1 MFILIN
7 IYKNVFEYFVHY
19 LFVQDVKKIT
29 DEDMLDPSLEYVNH
43 LEFQVFEIRLFWKIS
58 MGGLYFILII
68 YYCFKKDKTSFKSL
82 KLIFFSISS
91 FIIFFILLVIFQR
104 NCFEVK
110 KFILYLLL
118 LVKKIYEYVR

>member
-1 MFILIN
+1 MPAFLLIFGYFNIL
-7 IYKNVFEYFVHY
+7 FEYFVHY

-68 YYCFKKDKTSFKSL
+68 YYCFKKDKISFKSL
-82 KLIFFSISS
+82 KLIFFQSQA
-91 FIIFFILLVIFQR
+91 LLFS
-104 NCFEVK
+104 
-110 KFILYLLL
+110 LY
-118 LVKKIYEYVR
+118 Y